1 MNTILGKFASIAI
14 VLTILAILIYFFY
27 GVVLSLF
34 EDPSLLTIG
43 GAIFGVAAAAFFVWG
58 VFFRK

>member
-1 MNTILGKFASIAI
+1 MKNFLGKFAGIAI
-14 VLTILAILIYFFY
+14 TLMILAILIYFFY

-43 GAIFGVAAAAFFVWG
+43 GAIFGTIAAIVFVWG

>member
-1 MNTILGKFASIAI
+1 MNTVLGKIASVAI

-34 EDPSLLTIG
+34 EYPSLLTIG

>member
-1 MNTILGKFASIAI
+1 MKNFLGKFAGIAI
-14 VLTILAILIYFFY
+14 TLIILAILVYFFY
-27 GVVLSLF
+27 GVALSLF

-43 GAIFGVAAAAFFVWG
+43 GAIFGVTAAAFFVRG